1 MCLCL
6 CLCLVFAF
14 GHTGAARL
22 VRCVCHSP
30 PPRHTGLAKRGFG
43 RERQASLP
51 PLTSLELKFLVW
63 QSSPPRMAGELESS
77 RCALLDLKQRARC
90 AAGLQKR
97 VLALALQLNGWA
109 VVPAERVR
117 APIAPCSDVFVR
129 GALSE
134 SVGCAS
140 RAEAG
145 FTNLACDASGGEGG
159 GHPGKE
165 VLAGFAARPDE
176 AVGDGREQRR
186 VLCARQDA
194 ALAVDPAEEHVKDCS
209 RVKVR
214 LCAEDDGQHARPAF
228 IL

>member
-1 MCLCL
+1 
-6 CLCLVFAF
+6 
-14 GHTGAARL
+14 
-22 VRCVCHSP
+22 
-30 PPRHTGLAKRGFG
+30 
-43 RERQASLP
+43 
-51 PLTSLELKFLVW
+51 
-63 QSSPPRMAGELESS
+63 MAGELESS

-97 VLALALQLNGWA
+97 VLALALQFNGRA
-109 VVPAERVR
+109 VVTAERVR

-129 GALSE
+129 GALGE

-145 FTNLACDASGGEGG
+145 FANLACDASGGEGG

-214 LCAEDDGQHARPAF
+214 LPNHTGSSPSRSYAPGMLLNLGGATRTCCGYRARA
-228 IL
+228 LLLWRLASL